1 MKYIGVIFTSY
12 ESPFRTK
19 PNSKVY
25 YYKTKLDFEKTAAYL
40 INAGDYKYTNPVLV
54 VEQRNTAPDPSRDY
68 KEITGRKVFAHWE
81 PQIEPQYMPNKVYF
95 NPKAG
100 TTCVLWKNGD
110 KTLVKCCENDM
121 FDFEKGF
128 AMATLKHIY
137 GKGLLNKFF
146 KEFVHPKEEEY
157 YRDFMEE
164 LNEELNEIIMEFPN

>member
-19 PNSKVY
+19 PHSKVY

-40 INAGDYKYTNPVLV
+40 INAGDYKYTNPVII

-81 PQIEPQYMPNKVYF
+81 PQIEPQFMPNKVYF

-100 TTCVLWKNGD
+100 TTCILWKNGE
-110 KTLVKCCENDM
+110 KTLVKCCEDDM

-157 YRDFMEE
+157 YRDLM
-164 LNEELNEIIMEFPN
+164 ELNEIIMEFPN

>member
-81 PQIEPQYMPNKVYF
+81 PQIEPQFMPNKVYF

-157 YRDFMEE
+157 YRDLM
-164 LNEELNEIIMEFPN
+164 ELNEIIMEFPN

>member
-1 MKYIGVIFTSY
+1 MKYIGVIFTTY

-81 PQIEPQYMPNKVYF
+81 PQIEPQFMPNKVYF

-157 YRDFMEE
+157 YRDLM
-164 LNEELNEIIMEFPN
+164 ELNEIIMEFPN

>member
-81 PQIEPQYMPNKVYF
+81 PQIEPQFMPNKVYF

-157 YRDFMEE
+157 YRDLM
-164 LNEELNEIIMEFPN
+164 ELNEIIMEFPD

>member
-12 ESPFRTK
+12 KSPFTHK

-25 YYKTKLDFEKTAAYL
+25 YYKTNLNFESTAAYL
-40 INAGDYKYTNPVLV
+40 INSGDYKYTNPVLV
-54 VEQRNTAPDPSRDY
+54 VEQRSTAPDPSRDY

-81 PQIEPQYMPNKVYF
+81 PQIESKFMPNKVYF

-110 KTLVKCCENDM
+110 KTLVKCCEDDM

-157 YRDFMEE
+157 YSDLRE
-164 LNEELNEIIMEFPN
+164 LNDIIMEFPD

>member
-81 PQIEPQYMPNKVYF
+81 PQIEPQFMPNKVYF

-157 YRDFMEE
+157 YRDLM
-164 LNEELNEIIMEFPN
+164 ELNEIIMEFPY

>member
-40 INAGDYKYTNPVLV
+40 INAGDYKYTNPVII

-81 PQIEPQYMPNKVYF
+81 PQIEPQFMPNKVYF

-157 YRDFMEE
+157 YRDLM
-164 LNEELNEIIMEFPN
+164 ELNEIIMEFPN

>member
-157 YRDFMEE
+157 YRDLM
-164 LNEELNEIIMEFPN
+164 ELNEIIMEFPN

>member
-68 KEITGRKVFAHWE
+68 KEITGRKVFTHWE
-81 PQIEPQYMPNKVYF
+81 PQIEPQFVPNKVYF

-110 KTLVKCCENDM
+110 KTLVKCCENDI

-157 YRDFMEE
+157 YRDLM
-164 LNEELNEIIMEFPN
+164 ELNEIIMEFPN